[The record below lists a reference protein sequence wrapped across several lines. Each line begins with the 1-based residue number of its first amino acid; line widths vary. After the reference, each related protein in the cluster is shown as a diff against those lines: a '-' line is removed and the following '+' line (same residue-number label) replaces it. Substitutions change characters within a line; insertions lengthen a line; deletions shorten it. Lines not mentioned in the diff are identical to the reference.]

1 MESLVWVGIGLC
13 ISQSAVFSGL
23 NLALFSISRL
33 RLEVEAS
40 KNNQGALRVLALRK
54 DYNFAL
60 TTILWGNV
68 GVNVLLALLSN
79 SVLAG
84 VLAFLFS
91 TVVITFFGEIIPQA
105 YFSRHALRMASL
117 LSPVL
122 RFYQTALYLIAK
134 PTAKILDLW
143 LGPESIQFFAERDF
157 EEVLRKHMESKDTDI
172 GDTEGTGALNFL
184 AIDDVVTSEEGEP
197 LDPRSLVSIE
207 ISGGLPVFPE
217 FGNSAS
223 DPFLARIQA
232 SGKKWVVL
240 TNNGEPRLVLDAD
253 GFLRAAVFQGTQ
265 INPLSHCHRPL
276 IVTNANIRLGEVL
289 RQLSVESERPGDD
302 VIDKDIVLVWQ
313 GTVKRIITGAD
324 ILGRLMRGIVT
335 QRNVSSATGVSKS
348 TDENIAA
355 RLRTDTAT

>member
-1 MESLVWVGIGLC
+1 VESLVWVGIGLC

-23 NLALFSISRL
+23 NLALFSVSRL

-91 TVVITFFGEIIPQA
+91 TVVITFLGEIVPQA

-122 RFYQTALYLIAK
+122 RFYQIVLYPVAK
-134 PTAKILDLW
+134 PTAKMLDLW

-157 EEVLRKHMESKDTDI
+157 EEVLRKHIESKDTDI
-172 GDTEGTGALNFL
+172 DDTEGRGALNFL
-184 AIDDVVTSEEGEP
+184 AIDDLVTSEEGEP

-207 ISGGLPVFPE
+207 VIGGLPVFPE
-217 FGNSAS
+217 FSSFSS
-223 DPFLARIQA
+223 DPFLGRIQA

-240 TNNGEPRLVLDAD
+240 TNTDGEPQLVLDAD
-253 GFLRAAVFQGTQ
+253 GFLRASVFQGGN
-265 INPLSHCHRPL
+265 INPLSYCHRPL
-276 IVTNANIRLGEVL
+276 IVTDANIRLGEVI

-313 GTVKRIITGAD
+313 GPVKRIITGAD
-324 ILGRLMRGIVT
+324 ILGRLMRGIAI
-335 QRNVSSATGVSKS
+335 QRDVSSAAGMAESI
-348 TDENIAA
+348 DEKVAES
-355 RLRTDTAT
+355 